1 MEVPVRELRDKLSK
15 YLRLVGQG
23 EPVVVTS
30 HRKPIAV
37 LNPVPRL
44 DGPGLQEMIASG
56 TVKWNGKR
64 IRIDPARPAAAIRG
78 HSIADT
84 VLEDRE

>member
-23 EPVVVTS
+23 EPIVITS
-30 HRKPIAV
+30 HHKPIAV
-37 LNPVPRL
+37 LNPLPRL
-44 DGPGLQEMIASG
+44 DEPGLQEMIASG

-64 IRIDPARPAAAIRG
+64 VRIDPERPGAAIRG
-78 HSIADT
+78 HSIAET